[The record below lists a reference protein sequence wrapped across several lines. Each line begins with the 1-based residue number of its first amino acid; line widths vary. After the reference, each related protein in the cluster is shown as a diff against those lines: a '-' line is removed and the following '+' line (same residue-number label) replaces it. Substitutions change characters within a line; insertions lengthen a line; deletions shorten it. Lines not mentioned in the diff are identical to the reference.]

1 MGGEASGYSPYFM
14 EIGMKAKE
22 YFYIESPLYK
32 LEYTARVC
40 ARYFSLFFKEN
51 FSHLDITQGE
61 YEVMDTI
68 VHSPE
73 ISQIDLARL
82 LFKGRSHVTQIL
94 GTLEQKKYIKRQT
107 VTKDSRKI
115 RQTILTQK
123 GKDIYNQIKSFGKR
137 RKKYTQMCKLF
148 EEKEDLFVGILDEI
162 RQIITDGETVKFD

>member
-1 MGGEASGYSPYFM
+1 M
-14 EIGMKAKE
+14 EEKE
-22 YFYIESPLYK
+22 YFYVDSPLYK

-68 VHSPE
+68 VRSPE

-94 GTLEQKKYIKRQT
+94 SSLEAKKYIKRQS

-115 RQTILTQK
+115 RQTILTPK
-123 GKDIYNQIKSFGKR
+123 GEEIYNQIKSFGKS
-137 RKKYTQMCKLF
+137 RKKYAQMCEFF

-162 RQIITDGETVKFD
+162 RLIITDGETVKFD